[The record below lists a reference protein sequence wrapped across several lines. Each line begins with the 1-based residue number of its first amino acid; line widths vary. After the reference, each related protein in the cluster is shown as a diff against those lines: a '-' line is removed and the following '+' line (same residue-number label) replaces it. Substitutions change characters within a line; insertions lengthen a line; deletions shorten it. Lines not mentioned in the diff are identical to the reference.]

1 MDKRFLIVL
10 GAIII
15 GFFGFVVFSRVESAK
30 NEIVSEGSKNYYGK
44 MDSKVTFTEFVD
56 FQCEACYAY
65 YPYVKQLK
73 EAYKDR
79 VKFQIKYFP
88 ITSGHQFAKSAAASA
103 ESAARQG
110 KFWEMHDK
118 LFEGQKTWELAEKP
132 QIEYFEKYAEQ
143 IGLNMEKYKADL
155 GSEEVNAVIMKDL
168 KDVKEIGGTGTPTI
182 AINGKKIES
191 PGADF
196 DKLSKVLDDALASS
210 GQ

>member
-10 GAIII
+10 GLILI
-15 GFFGFVVFSRVESAK
+15 GFVGLVIFSRVESSK
-30 NEIVSEGSKNYYGK
+30 NQIVSEGSKNYYGN
-44 MDSKVTFTEFVD
+44 MSSKVTFTEFVD

-65 YPYVKQLK
+65 YPHIKQLK
-73 EAYKDR
+73 EAYKDK
-79 VKFQIKYFP
+79 VKFQIRNFP

-110 KFWEMHDK
+110 KFWQMHDL
-118 LFEGQKTWELAEKP
+118 LFEGQKQWERTDNP
-132 QIEYFEKYAEQ
+132 QKEYFEKYAEQ
-143 IGLNMEKYKADL
+143 IDLDMDKYREDL
-155 GSEEVNAVIMKDL
+155 RSDEVNAVIMKDL
-168 KDVKEIGGTGTPTI
+168 DDVKKIGGTGTPTI

-196 DKLSKVLDDALASS
+196 KKLSKLLDDALKNS

>member
-10 GAIII
+10 SAIVI
-15 GFFGFVVFSRVESAK
+15 GFLGFVVFSRVESSK
-30 NEIVSEGSKNYYGK
+30 NVIVSEGSKNFYGK

-65 YPYVKQLK
+65 YPYIKQLK
-73 EAYKDR
+73 ETYQDR

-88 ITSGHQFAKSAAASA
+88 IMSGHQFAKSAAASA

-110 KFWEMHDK
+110 KFWEMHDM
-118 LFEGQKTWELAEKP
+118 LFEGQKTWERAKQP
-132 QIEYFEKYAEQ
+132 QTEFFEKYAEQ
-143 IGLNMEKYKADL
+143 IGLDMAKYRTDL

-196 DKLSKVLDDALASS
+196 EKLSKVLDDALAGS